1 VNRCDST
8 DGKPAAVS
16 HSEFDGRCDAIVAK
30 RAADCQRANSEA
42 DEDLDDSPEKESA
55 PPSTVA
61 NRQHSGIVRN
71 RKMTERDMEKN
82 SDADSL
88 FDGKPETANRSKSL
102 ATPRSS
108 RPLRN
113 WKHEKF
119 ARLVVEGTEPAD
131 AYVAAGFERHRA
143 NHHRLMRRLKDR
155 IDVLR
160 CEREMAARAARVPIS
175 QVIEELDRRG
185 LVQIEDFFER
195 NAAGILSARNLEKV
209 PVEIALA
216 LLKALGEGFGIHEK

>member
-1 VNRCDST
+1 MQKNSDADAIL
-8 DGKPAAVS
+8 DGKSAAVN
-16 HSEFDGRCDAIVAK
+16 HSEFGRCDAIV
-30 RAADCQRANSEA
+30 RSVPLTYPAAGSVPLTYPATGSVPLTYPAASQPLPLQIGNIQ
-42 DEDLDDSPEKESA
+42 ESL
-55 PPSTVA
+55 
-61 NRQHSGIVRN
+61 GLE
-71 RKMTERDMEKN
+71 MTEWNIEKN

-88 FDGKPETANRSKSL
+88 LAGKP

-119 ARLVVEGTEPAD
+119 ARLVVEGTEPAE
-131 AYVAAGFERHRA
+131 AYVLAGFQRHRA
-143 NHHRLMRRLKDR
+143 NHHRLRHRVKDR

-160 CEREMAARAARVPIS
+160 RERETAALAARVPIS

-185 LVQIEDFFER
+185 LARIEDFFER
-195 NAAGILSARNLEKV
+195 NAAGILSVRNLEKV